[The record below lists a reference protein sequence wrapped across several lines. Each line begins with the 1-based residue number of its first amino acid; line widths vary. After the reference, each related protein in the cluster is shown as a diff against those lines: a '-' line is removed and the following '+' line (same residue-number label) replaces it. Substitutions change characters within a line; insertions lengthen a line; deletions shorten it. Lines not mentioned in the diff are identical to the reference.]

1 MSLIVSDASEPTAT
15 DKSAARLGS
24 AASLLTLL
32 DPPPWAAR
40 LDVVPRKVLQRDEP
54 AGWSSKLR
62 RRMIPFFCT
71 VIIHLGFAAAFAFLL
86 TWREETGSR
95 EVEIPVEVVA
105 EVPPQPSS
113 TPAKPQP
120 EPPKPAILAA
130 PAPPAPPSPEPRPEL
145 QARQEPKAE
154 APKPADPQPP
164 VPPVPAPPPLVA
176 PPPDAAPSATQAEVN
191 KPANL
196 APDQH
201 QVDAATHEARP
212 PDVPD
217 VLTTADPKASF
228 AVPAKAE
235 PKVEPAEK
243 PAPAA
248 PAKVPS
254 ETDKLAA
261 ALPMDTSA
269 MPSSFRAVLSG
280 SGTFVSAA
288 YKGVVFGRLGRD
300 PDINE
305 KARRQHLKGQVLVS
319 FSIDD
324 EGGVKDLSVLQTS
337 GNAALDALGLAMIR
351 AAAPF
356 PPPPSDGQRTFTPAL
371 SFGE

>member
-1 MSLIVSDASEPTAT
+1 M
-15 DKSAARLGS
+15 
-24 AASLLTLL
+24 
-32 DPPPWAAR
+32 
-40 LDVVPRKVLQRDEP
+40 
-54 AGWSSKLR
+54 
-62 RRMIPFFCT
+62 
-71 VIIHLGFAAAFAFLL
+71 
-86 TWREETGSR
+86 
-95 EVEIPVEVVA
+95 
-105 EVPPQPSS
+105 PQ
-113 TPAKPQP
+113 
-120 EPPKPAILAA
+120 
-130 PAPPAPPSPEPRPEL
+130 
-145 QARQEPKAE
+145 
-154 APKPADPQPP
+154 
-164 VPPVPAPPPLVA
+164 VPAPPPLVA
-176 PPPDAAPSATQAEVN
+176 PPPDAAPSATQADVN

-196 APDQH
+196 EPDQH

-228 AVPAKAE
+228 AVPSKAE

-248 PAKVPS
+248 PARVPS

-300 PDINE
+300 PGINE

-324 EGGVKDLSVLQTS
+324 AGGLKDLSVLQTS

-356 PPPPSDGQRTFTPAL
+356 PPPPPDAQRAFTPAL
-371 SFGE
+371 TFGE

>member
-1 MSLIVSDASEPTAT
+1 MSLIVSDASEPTAAG
-15 DKSAARLGS
+15 DSARLGS
-24 AASLLTLL
+24 AASYLTLL
-32 DPPPWAAR
+32 DPLPSTAR

-54 AGWSSKLR
+54 SGWSRKLR
-62 RRMIPFFCT
+62 RRTLPVLAT
-71 VIIHLGFAAAFAFLL
+71 VVIHLGFAAAFAFLL
-86 TWREETGSR
+86 TWREDSGSR

-105 EVPPQPSS
+105 ELPPLPPPA
-113 TPAKPQP
+113 PAKPQP
-120 EPPKPAILAA
+120 EPPKPVMPAA
-130 PAPPAPPSPEPRPEL
+130 PAPPAPPAPEPRP

-154 APKPADPQPP
+154 DPKPADPQPS
-164 VPPVPAPPPLVA
+164 VPPAPAPPPLVA

-196 APDQH
+196 ETDQNPVA
-201 QVDAATHEARP
+201 QATHEARP

-228 AVPAKAE
+228 TVPAKPA
-235 PKVEPAEK
+235 PKVEPEPK
-243 PAPAA
+243 PSPAA

-269 MPSSFRAVLSG
+269 MPSSFRAILSG
-280 SGTFVSAA
+280 TGTFVSAA

-300 PDINE
+300 PGIAE

-324 EGGVKDLSVLQTS
+324 DGRLKDLSVLQTS

-356 PPPPSDGQRTFTPAL
+356 PPPPPDAQRAFTPAL
-371 SFGE
+371 TFGE